1 MRRNRFK
8 RRRGKKPQRFRKYI
22 EQGVRISA
30 GFLGLILMS
39 FALMTGHDFLTR
51 CRYFSATAIQINGL
65 NRLTASEVLNQAD
78 IEKGVNIM
86 AVNLPL
92 IRKRLM
98 AHPWI
103 ADVSVRRRLPAVL
116 ALSVIDQVPLAV
128 VDLGRKF
135 VINQQGDIFKKAGST
150 DLKNFPIIS
159 GLSYSDLNLY
169 GQPAGST
176 ISSVLAIL
184 KLGNEHDSTVPNS
197 ILRKVHVDREI
208 GLTLFAF
215 NRPLVI
221 RLGYTNY
228 PAKYEVLAQVLT
240 YFNTHRADL
249 EIDWIDLNDPERI
262 VMNLKGELTQKT
274 DKEV

>member
-8 RRRGKKPQRFRKYI
+8 HRRGKKPQRFRKYI

-30 GFLGLILMS
+30 GFLGLIIMS
-39 FALMTGHDFLTR
+39 FALMAGHDFLTR

-92 IRKRLM
+92 TRKRLM

-103 ADVSVRRRLPAVL
+103 ADVSVRRRLPDAL
-116 ALSVIDQVPLAV
+116 ELSVIEQIPLAV

-135 VINQQGDIFKKAGST
+135 VINQQGDIFKKAEST

-159 GLSYSDLNLY
+159 GVSYSDLNLS
-169 GQPAGST
+169 GQPAGPT

-184 KLGNEHDSTVPNS
+184 KLGNEPDSIVPNS

>member
-8 RRRGKKPQRFRKYI
+8 PRRGKKPQRIRKYI
-22 EQGVRISA
+22 EPGVRISA
-30 GFLGLILMS
+30 GFLGLIVMS
-39 FALMTGHDFLTR
+39 FALMAGYDFLNR
-51 CRYFSATAIQINGL
+51 CHYFSATTIQVDGL
-65 NRLTASEVLNQAD
+65 NRLTASEVLNQAQ

-92 IRKRLM
+92 TRKRLM

-103 ADVSVRRRLPAVL
+103 ADVSVRRRLPD
-116 ALSVIDQVPLAV
+116 ALELNVIEQVPLAV
-128 VDLGRKF
+128 VDLGRTF
-135 VINQQGDIFKKAGST
+135 VINQQGDIFKKAEST
-150 DLKNFPIIS
+150 DLKNYPIIS
-159 GLSYSDLNLY
+159 GLSYSDLNLS
-169 GQPAGST
+169 GQPAGPT
-176 ISSVLAIL
+176 ISSVLTIL
-184 KLGNEHDSTVPNS
+184 KLGNEPDSIVPNS

-215 NRPLVI
+215 NQPLVI

-228 PAKYEVLAQVLT
+228 PAKYEVLAQVLA
-240 YFNTHRADL
+240 YFNTNQADL